1 MLKEFINDKQIEDEI
16 FRLAES
22 DAVKLA
28 QAEQAINSKRKQL
41 ISELRTLEKR
51 GEQLLSEGYTL
62 ENIEEKMMGAF
73 DVFINGGDFY

>member
-1 MLKEFINDKQIEDEI
+1 MLKNYINDEQIEDEI
-16 FRLAES
+16 LRLAES

-41 ISELRTLEKR
+41 ISEFRKLEKR

-73 DVFINGGDFY
+73 DVFAENYGY

>member
-1 MLKEFINDKQIEDEI
+1 MLKSIIKDEQIEDEI
-16 FRLAES
+16 LRLAES

-28 QAEQAINSKRKQL
+28 QAEQAINIKRKQL
-41 ISELRTLEKR
+41 ISDLRILERR

-73 DVFINGGDFY
+73 DVFNDSCDFY

>member
-1 MLKEFINDKQIEDEI
+1 MLNSFINDEQIEDEI
-16 FRLAES
+16 LRLAES

-28 QAEQAINSKRKQL
+28 QVEQAINSKRKQL
-41 ISELRTLEKR
+41 ISEFHKLEKR

-73 DVFINGGDFY
+73 DVFSSNYDY

>member
-1 MLKEFINDKQIEDEI
+1 MLKEFINDEQIEDEI
-16 FRLAES
+16 LRLAES

-41 ISELRTLEKR
+41 ISELRKLEKR

-62 ENIEEKMMGAF
+62 ENIEEKMMGSF
-73 DVFINGGDFY
+73 DVFDNSGFSM

>member
-1 MLKEFINDKQIEDEI
+1 MLNSFINDEQIEDEI
-16 FRLAES
+16 LRLAES

-28 QAEQAINSKRKQL
+28 QTEQAINSKRKQL
-41 ISELRTLEKR
+41 ISELRALEKR

-73 DVFINGGDFY
+73 DVFAENYGC